1 MKQITIGS
9 ADAGQRFDKYLNRI
23 LPGAGTSFLYK
34 MLRKKNIVLNG
45 KKATGKEIVKT
56 GDEVKVFFSDET
68 YEKFSKS
75 EQQENKVKSQ
85 ISNYE
90 KAYQQYTDKV
100 KVLYEDENIIAFH
113 KPIGIL
119 SQATKP
125 GELSLN
131 EYLIGYLLDK
141 KAVSKDSLLKYKP
154 SVAQRLDRNTSGI
167 VLCGITLQGLQL
179 LSELFREK
187 NGEDGLEKYYHC
199 RVHGKF
205 QKDGI
210 DIAYWKKNES
220 KNMADIKF
228 RPEEGYI
235 AIKTGFTC
243 DSYDAD
249 TDTSELTVRL
259 YTGKSHQIRAHAAAL
274 GHPLVADAK
283 YGGKPIANQ
292 KRYELTCFK
301 VVFPIIEGN
310 LSDLSKLEISL

>member
-1 MKQITIGS
+1 MSLNINDEERNELLKRWQDNILKASEYTEDPDMHKEYMDK
-9 ADAGQRFDKYLNRI
+9 AD
-23 LPGAGTSFLYK
+23 
-34 MLRKKNIVLNG
+34 
-45 KKATGKEIVKT
+45 
-56 GDEVKVFFSDET
+56 
-68 YEKFSKS
+68 
-75 EQQENKVKSQ
+75 
-85 ISNYE
+85 
-90 KAYQQYTDKV
+90 KAYQQYKDKV
-100 KVLYEDENIIAFH
+100 KVLYEDKNIIAFH

-141 KAVSKDSLLKYKP
+141 KIVSKDSLLKYKP

-220 KNMADIKF
+220 KNLADIKF

-274 GHPLVADAK
+274 GHPLVADSK

>member
-45 KKATGKEIVKT
+45 KKATGKEIVKA

-68 YEKFSKS
+68 FEKFSKS

-90 KAYQQYTDKV
+90 KAYKQYKDKV

-141 KAVSKDSLLKYKP
+141 KVVSKDSLLKYKP

-179 LSELFREK
+179 LSELFQEK

-205 QKDGI
+205 QRDGV

-243 DSYDAD
+243 YSYDAD